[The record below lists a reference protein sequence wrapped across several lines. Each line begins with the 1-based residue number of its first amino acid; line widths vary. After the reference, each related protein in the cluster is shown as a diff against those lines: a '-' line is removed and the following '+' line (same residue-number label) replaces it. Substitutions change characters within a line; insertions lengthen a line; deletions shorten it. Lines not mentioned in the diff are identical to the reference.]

1 MTLNVVENLNGTMSG
16 TGSTTAHIGIV
27 TVYTPPY
34 DTCTAMPFD
43 TSGTGNISGSDASF
57 TASLSSSGGNFGM
70 TFTGTRSGTTI
81 NGSATVRQTLRDGSG
96 TAYPTSGTTGSF
108 TATKQ

>member
-1 MTLNVVENLNGTMSG
+1 MSG

-57 TASLSSSGGNFGM
+57 TASLSSSGGNFSM

-81 NGSATVRQTLRDGSG
+81 TGSATVSQTLRDGSG